1 MKPLE
6 GLKIVELGMYIAV
19 PGVSR
24 LLGDWGAEVIKVE
37 PPKGDNCRYSGAQV
51 RIPARP
57 DCNLTFSVANSGKKL
72 ISLDLKTPEG
82 MAVMEKLLAQADIFL
97 SNTRYGGL
105 TRLGLDYES
114 LHPRFPK
121 LICCYINGYGFEG
134 EEKDRPGFDLTSFWA
149 RSGIL
154 NAMRDPDGVPRFPPP
169 AIGDLATANVA
180 AAGVLA
186 AVYQRFRTGEGSKVA
201 TSLLATAVYSNY
213 SHVMSGQERP
223 PEDTLKPL
231 HTPEHFKEWKNPFYH
246 IYKCKD
252 GRLLFLLGGAY
263 SKLHNTLRVLGLDDL
278 VEDPRYATHA
288 TMRQNTDE
296 LYDRMIE
303 AFTQK
308 TAREW
313 ANIFEQMDISYEIL
327 AENGEVSKDPQVWAN
342 GCLTHMACP
351 NGSTYVVPNTP
362 VEFSGMARTQTRH
375 AGVLGSDTREILTSL
390 GYTQEQIADL
400 LQREIA
406 VAPKD

>member
-19 PGVSR
+19 PGLSR

-57 DCNLTFSVANSGKKL
+57 DCNLTFSVANSGKKMVG
-72 ISLDLKTPEG
+72 LDLKTPEG
-82 MAVMEKLLAQADIFL
+82 MAVMEKLLDQADIFV

-154 NAMRDPDGVPRFPPP
+154 NAMRDPGSVPRFPPP
-169 AIGDLATANVA
+169 AIGDLATASVA

-186 AVYQRFRTGEGSKVA
+186 AVYQRIRTGEGSKVA

-213 SHVMSGQERP
+213 S
-223 PEDTLKPL
+223 
-231 HTPEHFKEWKNPFYH
+231 PEHFKEWKNPFYH
-246 IYKCKD
+246 IYKCQD
-252 GRLLFLLGGAY
+252 ERLLFLLGGAY
-263 SKLHNTLRVLGLDDL
+263 SKLHDTLRVLGLDDL

-303 AFTQK
+303 AFTHK
-308 TAREW
+308 TAQEW
-313 ANIFEQMDISYEIL
+313 ADIFQQMDISYEIL
-327 AENGEVSKDPQVWAN
+327 AGNWEVSKDPQVWAN
-342 GCLTHMACP
+342 GCLTHMECP

-362 VEFSGMARTQTRH
+362 IEFSGMERAQTVH
-375 AGVLGSDTREILTSL
+375 AGTIGCDTRQVLTDL
-390 GYTQEQIADL
+390 GYTAQEIETL
-400 LQREIA
+400 LEKGIA
-406 VAPKD
+406 VEQKL

>member
-6 GLKIVELGMYIAV
+6 GLKVVELGMYIAV
-19 PGVSR
+19 PSLSR
-24 LLGDWGAEVIKVE
+24 LLADWGAEVIKVE

-51 RIPARP
+51 RLPARP
-57 DCNLTFSVANSGKKL
+57 DCNLTFSVANSGKRMVC
-72 ISLDLKTPEG
+72 LDLKTPEG
-82 MAVMEKLLAQADIFL
+82 MAVMEKLLAQADVFV

-154 NAMRDPDGVPRFPPP
+154 NAMRDPGCVPRFPPP

-186 AVYQRFRTGEGSKVA
+186 AVYQRFRTGEGAKVA

-213 SHVMSGQERP
+213 SHVMAGQERP
-223 PEDTLKPL
+223 PQDTLKPF
-231 HTPEHFKEWKNPFYH
+231 HAPEHFKEWKNPFYH

-252 GRLLFLLGGAY
+252 ERLLFLLGGSY
-263 SKLHNTLRVLGLDDL
+263 SKLPLTLAALGLTDL
-278 VEDPRYATHA
+278 VGDPRYTTH
-288 TMRQNTDE
+288 TSMRQNSYE

-303 AFTQK
+303 AFAQK
-308 TAREW
+308 TAQEW
-313 ANIFEQMDISYEIL
+313 AKILTELDISFEIL
-327 AENGEVSKDPQVWAN
+327 AENAEVSKDPQVWAN

-362 VEFSGMARTQTRH
+362 VEFSGMDRAQTMH
-375 AGVLGSDTREILTSL
+375 AGTLGCDTRQVLTEL
-390 GYTQEQIADL
+390 GYTPEELAALQEKGIIIA
-400 LQREIA
+400 
-406 VAPKD
+406 K